1 MDNKKYFAVTTKCG
15 HVGRKYYLP
24 VTFPGVAKS
33 SKEAARLGRYIPRVK
48 HAHKDAI
55 LDVREISY
63 EEYLILENEND
74 NNMYLKCE
82 NKQQQKRWCLNIKDL
97 VLEDEHNK
105 KLCYSK
111 EKRKERVEYQ
121 QKKIKALLTSYKY
134 DERTYEIA

>member
-1 MDNKKYFAVTTKCG
+1 MENKKYFAVTTKCG

-24 VTFPGVAKS
+24 VTFPVVAES
-33 SKEAARLGRYIPRVK
+33 GKEAARLGRDIPRVK

-63 EEYLILENEND
+63 EEYLILVDENN

-82 NKQQQKRWCLNIKDL
+82 NKQQQKSWCVNIKDL

-134 DERTYEIA
+134 DERAYAIA

>member
-1 MDNKKYFAVTTKCG
+1 MENKKYFAVTTKCG

-24 VTFPGVAKS
+24 VTFPVVAES
-33 SKEAARLGRYIPRVK
+33 GKEAARLGRDIPRVK

-63 EEYLILENEND
+63 EEYLILVDENK

-82 NKQQQKRWCLNIKDL
+82 NKQQQKSWCGDIKDL
-97 VLEDEHNK
+97 VLYDAHK
-105 KLCYSK
+105 KNFGYSILII
-111 EKRKERVEYQ
+111 KERLEYQ

-134 DERTYEIA
+134 DERAYAIA